1 MSGPLEQLAAET
13 AKRVVADALWLSE
26 LDRKAAQQHILA
38 ALRQVEQPLRAELAE
53 SVNQHN
59 ALADML
65 NAARIE
71 RDEAKARADFADLA
85 EQKARADVERL
96 ERSELELIDE
106 RDRAEEWADRL
117 AYAIGGEA
125 IGEHSSAN
133 NPWQNALEEAGNL
146 KAENERLR
154 GVADEL
160 AKDKERLDWLIKQG
174 PPGATDGIGLNEYT
188 WESACGV
195 VDDCCRTDSE
205 CVRLAIDAALA
216 KYEGGGE

>member
-1 MSGPLEQLAAET
+1 MEPNDTTDPLEQLAAET
-13 AKRVVADALWLSE
+13 WEKVRREEDSVIAPLK
-26 LDRKAAQQHILA
+26 HILA
-38 ALRQVEQPLRAELAE
+38 ALRQVEGPLRAELAE

-71 RDEAKARADFADLA
+71 RDEAKVRADFADLA

-106 RDRAEEWADRL
+106 RDRAEEWANRL

-160 AKDKERLDWLIKQG
+160 AKALHAVNNHLHTTFPPYPTGQSPHDK
-174 PPGATDGIGLNEYT
+174 
-188 WESACGV
+188 
-195 VDDCCRTDSE
+195 
-205 CVRLAIDAALA
+205 VRAALA